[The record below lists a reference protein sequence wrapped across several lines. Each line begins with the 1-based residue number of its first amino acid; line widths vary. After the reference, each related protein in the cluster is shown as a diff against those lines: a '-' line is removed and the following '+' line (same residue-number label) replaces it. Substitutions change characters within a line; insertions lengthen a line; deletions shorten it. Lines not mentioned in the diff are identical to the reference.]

1 MQDLQGSL
9 SQIEETIRKLVEKVS
24 ETEERR
30 HQRQQLTSPPI
41 HVYNTRQEKLKMQDL
56 EESLSQIERTIRKL
70 EETVSEAQERRNP
83 RQQQTLPRIEIN
95 NIQQEKQPYRPP
107 PIRPPNQL
115 PQIQPGGALELTVA
129 FINTNSNVLSISVKI
144 KPNALALLTL
154 VVSNA

>member
-115 PQIQPGGALELTVA
+115 PQIQPYYQLVPVQL
-129 FINTNSNVLSISVKI
+129 FPQPYLQ
-144 KPNALALLTL
+144 LLP
-154 VVSNA
+154 